1 MLKCLDNEQEEA
13 AIILFMFS
21 HARRDFAAF
30 NVYSVYEHTAF
41 TVAKMNDES
50 LFFVCAFY
58 LVYVCTLLG
67 YLHAI
72 SIFYLSM
79 FLNRSTATIN
89 SSSSIILSRFF
100 LLASTNV

>member
-1 MLKCLDNEQEEA
+1 LKCLDNEQEEA

-50 LFFVCAFY
+50 LFFLCAFY
-58 LVYVCTLLG
+58 LRTRYWVTYTR
-67 YLHAI
+67 YLF
-72 SIFYLSM
+72 SI
-79 FLNRSTATIN
+79 
-89 SSSSIILSRFF
+89 
-100 LLASTNV
+100 

>member
-30 NVYSVYEHTAF
+30 NVYSVYEYTAF

-50 LFFVCAFY
+50 FFCVCFLSTYVIGLLTRDIYFLFEHVP
-58 LVYVCTLLG
+58 
-67 YLHAI
+67 
-72 SIFYLSM
+72 
-79 FLNRSTATIN
+79 
-89 SSSSIILSRFF
+89 
-100 LLASTNV
+100 

>member
-50 LFFVCAFY
+50 LFFCVLFI
-58 LVYVCTLLG
+58 YVHVIGLLTRDI
-67 YLHAI
+67 Y
-72 SIFYLSM
+72 
-79 FLNRSTATIN
+79 FL
-89 SSSSIILSRFF
+89 FEH
-100 LLASTNV
+100 VP

>member
-30 NVYSVYEHTAF
+30 MCSVYKYTAF

-50 LFFVCAFY
+50 FFCVCFLSTYVIGLLTRDIYFLFEHVP
-58 LVYVCTLLG
+58 
-67 YLHAI
+67 
-72 SIFYLSM
+72 
-79 FLNRSTATIN
+79 
-89 SSSSIILSRFF
+89 
-100 LLASTNV
+100 

>member
-30 NVYSVYEHTAF
+30 MCSVYKYTAF

-50 LFFVCAFY
+50 FLCVCFLSTYDTFMLTYTRYLF
-58 LVYVCTLLG
+58 
-67 YLHAI
+67 
-72 SIFYLSM
+72 SI
-79 FLNRSTATIN
+79 
-89 SSSSIILSRFF
+89 
-100 LLASTNV
+100 

>member
-30 NVYSVYEHTAF
+30 NVYSVYEYTAF

-50 LFFVCAFY
+50 FLCVYFLSTYDTFIGLLTREIYFLFEHVP
-58 LVYVCTLLG
+58 
-67 YLHAI
+67 
-72 SIFYLSM
+72 
-79 FLNRSTATIN
+79 
-89 SSSSIILSRFF
+89 
-100 LLASTNV
+100 

>member
-41 TVAKMNDES
+41 TVAKMNDRS

-58 LVYVCTLLG
+58 LVSTYVRYWVTYTR
-67 YLHAI
+67 YLF
-72 SIFYLSM
+72 SI
-79 FLNRSTATIN
+79 
-89 SSSSIILSRFF
+89 
-100 LLASTNV
+100 